1 MKNISGE
8 DMKAQLSNT
17 GDIVSSL
24 DLAPPSK
31 RLMYWKEIGGV
42 EKLFYLP
49 GNPILSTNLTGVIKI
64 LFTFNIFS

>member
-1 MKNISGE
+1 
-8 DMKAQLSNT
+8 MKAQLSNT

-49 GNPILSTNLTGVIKI
+49 GNPILSTNLTGVI
-64 LFTFNIFS
+64 